1 MKKTVSLIL
10 AISMVFALLVP
21 AFAQNKTDLSEH
33 NPAKCDNIPVVIVRG
48 MDFGGLY
55 VDCGTENEKPAIN
68 TDAGMII
75 KGALKAIGSGIL
87 RFNFD
92 YVIDGVCTLASE
104 IFKNLS
110 MDENGDSLYNVSV
123 PKYPESADNYQNLCE
138 GEGFEYGMVRT
149 CIEAFGEG
157 HTYYINYDWRLDP
170 YVVADDIN
178 KVVETATENTG
189 HGRVNIVCCSMG
201 GIMTVAYLDK
211 YGYEK
216 VNRCLFMSSTFCGAQ
231 VASDLLCGRVDITAE
246 NLYNMLKNLT
256 VDNNILSFLID
267 ALDFVGAFEAV
278 TVLTDY
284 ILDNY
289 KEQVYE
295 DAIIP
300 VFGKMLTLWGLVQP
314 EDYETA
320 INYVF
325 GGRTEENA
333 DFLKRSDALQSLM
346 NRRTELINEMID
358 DGVEIAVVAHYGTP
372 VVPVYASSHFNGDGT
387 LETYQMSGYATVAPY
402 GKTLGDDYVAKNPE
416 YLSPDRVV
424 DLSTALFPEYTYI
437 IKGAPHVAGSYGTD
451 YADFLV
457 WLLTYDGEFY
467 AGASER
473 YPQFMVSDSAQT
485 LSKFE

>member
-1 MKKTVSLIL
+1 MKKILSLLLVVSLVATVS
-10 AISMVFALLVP
+10 VP
-21 AFAQNKTDLSEH
+21 AFAENEEKAH
-33 NPAKCDNIPVVIVRG
+33 NPAECENLPVIIVRG

-55 VDCGTENEKPAIN
+55 VDLGTENEAPAIN
-68 TDAGMII
+68 TDTGMIV
-75 KGALKAIGSGIL
+75 KGALKAIASGIL

-92 YVIDGVCTLASE
+92 YVIDGVCELADN
-104 IFKNLS
+104 IFNNLS
-110 MDENGDSLYNVSV
+110 MDEKGDSLYNVSV

-178 KVVETATENTG
+178 EAVDAAIRNTG
-189 HGRVNIVCCSMG
+189 HDKVNIVCCSMG
-201 GIMTVAYLDK
+201 GIMTVAFLDK

-216 VNRCLFMSSTFCGAQ
+216 INRCLFMSSTFCGAQ
-231 VASDLLCGRVDITAE
+231 VASDLLCGKVEIKPE

-256 VDNNILSFLID
+256 ADNKFLSFLID
-267 ALDFVGAFEAV
+267 SLDFTG
-278 TVLTDY
+278 VLKGVSALADY
-284 ILDNY
+284 IFDKY
-289 KEQVYE
+289 KDEVYDE
-295 DAIIP
+295 VIIP

-314 EDYETA
+314 EDYENA
-320 INYVF
+320 ISYVF
-325 GGRTEENA
+325 GGRTAENSA
-333 DFLKRSDALQSLM
+333 FLERADALRKLM
-346 NRRTELINEMID
+346 DGRTALINEMID
-358 DGVEIAVVAHYGTP
+358 NGVEIAVVAHYGTP
-372 VVPVYASSHFNGDGT
+372 VVPVYENSHFNGDGT

-402 GKTLGDDYVAKNPE
+402 GETLGDDYVAENPD

-457 WLLTYDGEFY
+457 WLLSYDGEFY
-467 AGASER
+467 AGASEK
-473 YPQFMVSDSAQT
+473 YQQFMVSDSAQT
-485 LSKFE
+485 LSSFE